1 MTGATVPMACL
12 ARFAA
17 QGLVVSLKAAVCS
30 GSACDAAYICTLA
43 CQGAPWLAMRY
54 LPSVLST
61 LKRSRTVMLRFWL
74 NGDTSAL
81 RVYGAY
87 MGTTMS
93 KSGRTQWKPMG
104 SFHSN
109 PQPSELSFRCQ
120 VGVSMD
126 LPWRSSPF
134 RVVLKGCNKTRCA

>member
-1 MTGATVPMACL
+1 MV
-12 ARFAA
+12 
-17 QGLVVSLKAAVCS
+17 
-30 GSACDAAYICTLA
+30 
-43 CQGAPWLAMRY
+43 CQGNGIPWLAMRY

-61 LKRSRTVMLRFWL
+61 LKRSSTEMLRFWW

-104 SFHSN
+104 PFHSK
-109 PQPSELSFRCQ
+109 PQPSELSSRCQ

-126 LPWRSSPF
+126 LSRQSSPF
-134 RVVLKGCNKTRCA
+134 